1 MGKGGLAGIAGSSDL
16 LSLLIHRV
24 TSLEL
29 RLETQQ
35 SSVNRVQN
43 LVYDK
48 IPSFERRITQLQN
61 QVKQLL
67 EHPTDNTGIIRLQST
82 PRYDSTLAVSRGA
95 LALGSRLR
103 EGSATGKLSSMTPE
117 PEHETRGFEE
127 TAPQCSARLRI
138 SALRGMAEMANH
150 RAITPLLGEDTRSGL
165 DDAVYAN

>member
-1 MGKGGLAGIAGSSDL
+1 MGKGGLAGIAGGSDL

-35 SSVNRVQN
+35 SSVDRVQN

-117 PEHETRGFEE
+117 PEHETRGFED
-127 TAPQCSARLRI
+127 TAPECSARLRI